1 MALNEYGT
9 GDLPVTIPLSL
20 GLSAGVSIGTDAG
33 SPVMTDYKP
42 PFTFTGVV
50 KKVLVDVSGEP
61 IEDMEAKMR
70 MYLARQ

>member
-1 MALNEYGT
+1 
-9 GDLPVTIPLSL
+9 VTIPLSL
-20 GLSAGVSIGTDAG
+20 GLSAGVSVGTDAG
-33 SPVMTDYKP
+33 SPVMTDYKA
-42 PFTFTGVV
+42 PFTFTGTV